1 MIRFLQKDSK
11 AIKIVFWII
20 ILAACISMVVFLV
33 PGILSDQGGAS
44 SSTYA
49 SIRPA
54 GFFGRYLPLGTSR
67 DITNQEVTQVA
78 GRIAQQR
85 HYPEQAIPFLMPQ
98 AGQALIQR
106 EILLQQADKLGLKVT
121 ADDIRRELR
130 EGPWAIYFFPKGQFI
145 GQDRYADWVDQ
156 QLHMSTGAFEKQLG
170 TELEINRL
178 ESLITGG
185 VFVSDK
191 EAAESYRRDNTKIK
205 FDYAVLNGED
215 LRKQI
220 NPTDAD
226 LQKFFKENAARYK
239 NAIPESRKIS
249 YIAFTPDQV
258 PGGAPQITDQQAR
271 QYYQAHLKDY
281 QVPDQVKVR
290 HILISV
296 PKGADAKTDAA
307 AKAKADDVLKQL
319 RAGGNWAALA
329 KKYSEDPGSKDQ
341 GGELGFLQHGVTV
354 PEFDK
359 TAFSLNPGQIS
370 EPVKTQF
377 GYHVIQTEEKQTA
390 HTKPF
395 DEVRGT
401 ILATLVRDKESQA
414 AQAFAQSLATEA
426 QKTGLAKTAGAHHLQ
441 VVSTDYLAQGAIAPG
456 LADSSK
462 LMAEAFTAKK
472 DGPPAVVSTGEGF
485 AVFQVADIHAAHAPT
500 FDEYK
505 SHLIEDFRDQQ
516 LPQLLAAKTNAL
528 AAEAKQKGDL
538 KAAAKSVGATVKSS
552 DFIGRDGQLPDLG
565 QIGQMAPQVFNLS
578 DGQVSNAINT
588 GRNGIVIKLTGKQEP
603 DAAAIAK
610 NLPQAREQ
618 MANERR
624 EELFAVYVTNIT
636 QQYEKS
642 GRVLM
647 NKKSQQQQPLIPG

>member
-11 AIKIVFWII
+11 AIKVVFWLII
-20 ILAACISMVVFLV
+20 GIACVTMVVTLV
-33 PGILSDQGGAS
+33 PGILSDQGTTAS
-44 SSTYA
+44 NNYA
-49 SIRPA
+49 TVRPA
-54 GFFGRYLPLGTSR
+54 GFLGRYFPLGRSR

-156 QLHMSTGAFEKQLG
+156 QLHLSTSAFEKQLG

-178 ESLITGG
+178 EALITGG

-191 EAAESYRRDNTKIK
+191 DAAESYRRDNTKIK

-226 LQKFFKENAARYK
+226 LQKFFKQNAARYK
-239 NAIPESRKIS
+239 DAIPEARKIS
-249 YIAFTPDQV
+249 YIAFTPDQI
-258 PGGAPQITDQQAR
+258 PGGTPQITDQQAQ

-296 PKGADAKTDAA
+296 PKGADANTDAA
-307 AKAKADDVLKQL
+307 AKAKAQDVLKQL
-319 RAGGNWAALA
+319 RAGGDWAALA
-329 KKYSEDPGSKDQ
+329 KKYSDDPGSKEQ
-341 GGELGFLQHGVTV
+341 GGELGMLQHGVTV

-359 TAFSLNPGQIS
+359 AAFSLNPGQIS
-370 EPVKTQF
+370 DPIKTQF
-377 GYHVIQTEEKQTA
+377 GYHVIQTEEKETA
-390 HTKPF
+390 HTKSF
-395 DEVRGT
+395 NEVRGT
-401 ILATLVRDKESQA
+401 ILATMERDKEAQA
-414 AQAFAQSLATEA
+414 AQAYAQSLANEA
-426 QKTGLAKTAGAHHLQ
+426 QKNGLAKTAAAHHLQ
-441 VVSTDYLAQGAIAPG
+441 VVTTDYLAQGAIAPG

-462 LMAEAFTAKK
+462 LMSEAFTAKK
-472 DGPPAVVSTGEGF
+472 DGPPAVASTGEGF
-485 AVFQVADIHAAHAPT
+485 AVFQVADIQPAHAPT
-500 FDEYK
+500 FDAWK
-505 SHLIEDFRDQQ
+505 SHLVEDFREQQ
-516 LPQLLAAKTNAL
+516 LPQLLASKTNAL
-528 AAEAKQKGDL
+528 AAEVKQSGNL
-538 KAAAKSVGATVKSS
+538 AAAAKSVGATVKSQ
-552 DFIGRDGQLPDLG
+552 DFIGRDGQVPDLG

-603 DAAAIAK
+603 QPADIAK
-610 NLPQAREQ
+610 NLPAAREQ
-618 MANERR
+618 MVDQRR
-624 EELFAVYVTNIT
+624 EELFAVYVTTVT

-647 NKKSQQQQPLIPG
+647 NKKAQQQPLIPS

>member
-11 AIKIVFWII
+11 AIKVVFWLII
-20 ILAACISMVVFLV
+20 GATCITMVVFLV
-33 PGILSDQGGAS
+33 PGLLNSDQS
-44 SSTYA
+44 STGTGTYA

-54 GFFGRYLPLGTSR
+54 GLLGRYFAFGSSR

-78 GRIAQQR
+78 GRIAEQR

-121 ADDIRRELR
+121 DADIRHELR

-145 GQDRYADWVDQ
+145 GQDRYADFVDQ
-156 QLHMSTGAFEKQLG
+156 QLHMSTAAFEKQVG

-178 ESLITGG
+178 EALITGG

-191 EAAESYRRDNTKIK
+191 DAADNYRRDNTKIK

-220 NPTDAD
+220 DPSDAD
-226 LQKFFKENAARYK
+226 LQKFFKQNAARYK
-239 NAIPESRKIS
+239 DAIPEARKIS

-258 PGGAPQITDQQAR
+258 PGGTPQITDQQAQ

-281 QVPDQVKVR
+281 QVQDQVKVR

-296 PKGADAKTDAA
+296 PKGADATTDAA
-307 AKAKADDVLKQL
+307 AKARAEDVLKQL
-319 RAGGNWAALA
+319 RAGGNWAELA
-329 KKYSEDPGSKDQ
+329 KKYSDDPGSKET

-359 TAFSLNPGQIS
+359 AAFSLSPGQIS
-370 EPVKTQF
+370 DLVKTQF
-377 GYHVIQTEEKQTA
+377 GYHIIQTEEKQTA

-395 DEVRGT
+395 EEVRGT
-401 ILATLVRDKESQA
+401 ILATMVRDKEAQA
-414 AQAFAQSLATEA
+414 AQAFAASLVSEA
-426 QKTGLAKTAGAHHLQ
+426 QKNGLAKTAAAHHLQ
-441 VVSTDYLAQGAIAPG
+441 VVTTDYLAQGAIAPG

-462 LMAEAFTAKK
+462 LMSEAFTAKK
-472 DGPPAVVSTGEGF
+472 DGPPAVASTGEGF
-485 AVFQVADIHAAHAPT
+485 AVFQVADIQAAHAPT
-500 FDEYK
+500 FDQYK
-505 SHLIEDFRDQQ
+505 SHLVEDFREQQ

-528 AAEAKQKGDL
+528 AAQVKQTGNL
-538 KAAAKSVGATVKSS
+538 AEAAKAVGATVKTS
-552 DFIGRDGQLPDLG
+552 DFIGRDGQVPDLG

-588 GRNGIVIKLTGKQEP
+588 GRNGIVIKITGKQEP

-610 NLPQAREQ
+610 NLSQAREQ
-618 MANERR
+618 MADQRR
-624 EELFAVYVTNIT
+624 EELFAVYVTTVT

-647 NKKSQQQQPLIPG
+647 NKKSQQGPIIPG

>member
-11 AIKIVFWII
+11 AIKVVFWLII
-20 ILAACISMVVFLV
+20 GATCITMVVFLV
-33 PGILSDQGGAS
+33 PGLLNSDQS
-44 SSTYA
+44 STGTGTYA

-54 GFFGRYLPLGTSR
+54 GLLGRYFAFGSSR

-78 GRIAQQR
+78 GRIAEQR

-121 ADDIRRELR
+121 DADIRHELR

-145 GQDRYADWVDQ
+145 GQDRYADFVDQ
-156 QLHMSTGAFEKQLG
+156 QLHMSTAAFEKQVG

-178 ESLITGG
+178 EALITGG

-191 EAAESYRRDNTKIK
+191 DAADNYRRDNTKIK

-220 NPTDAD
+220 DPSDAD
-226 LQKFFKENAARYK
+226 LQKFFKQNAARYK
-239 NAIPESRKIS
+239 DAIPEARKIS

-258 PGGAPQITDQQAR
+258 PGGTPQITDQQAQ
-271 QYYQAHLKDY
+271 QYYQQHLKDY
-281 QVPDQVKVR
+281 QVQDQVKVR

-296 PKGADAKTDAA
+296 PKGADAQTDAA
-307 AKAKADDVLKQL
+307 AKAKAQDVLKQL
-319 RAGGNWAALA
+319 RAGGNWAELA
-329 KKYSEDPGSKDQ
+329 KKYSDDPGSKET

-359 TAFSLNPGQIS
+359 AAFSLSPGQIS
-370 EPVKTQF
+370 DLVKTQF
-377 GYHVIQTEEKQTA
+377 GYHIIQTEEKQTA

-395 DEVRGT
+395 EEVRGT
-401 ILATLVRDKESQA
+401 ILATMVRDKEAQA
-414 AQAFAQSLATEA
+414 AQAFAASLASEA
-426 QKTGLAKTAGAHHLQ
+426 QKNGLAKTAAAHHLQ
-441 VVSTDYLAQGAIAPG
+441 VVTTDYLAQGAIAPG

-462 LMAEAFTAKK
+462 LMSEAFTAKK
-472 DGPPAVVSTGEGF
+472 DGPPAVASTGEGF
-485 AVFQVADIHAAHAPT
+485 AVFQVADIQAAHAPT
-500 FDEYK
+500 FDQYK
-505 SHLIEDFRDQQ
+505 SHLVEDFREQQ
-516 LPQLLAAKTNAL
+516 LPQLLASKTNAL
-528 AAEAKQKGDL
+528 AAQVKQTGNL
-538 KAAAKSVGATVKSS
+538 AEAAKAVGATVKTS
-552 DFIGRDGQLPDLG
+552 DFIGRDGQVPDLG

-588 GRNGIVIKLTGKQEP
+588 GRNGIVIKITGKQEP

-610 NLPQAREQ
+610 NLSQAREQ
-618 MANERR
+618 MADQRR
-624 EELFAVYVTNIT
+624 EELFAVYVTTVT

-647 NKKSQQQQPLIPG
+647 NKKAQQSPLIPG